1 MPTDFLSA
9 QLAEMAQ
16 LLPQYQKANPAISK
30 ESIGW
35 HIYHNLKVINGV
47 YQATKASKPENYK
60 WRFNFARLMVFLMG
74 RIPRG
79 KGKAPKQV
87 VPPADIQ
94 LADIEQ
100 QLAQARQGAADF
112 PKLDPKAYFDHPFF
126 GMLTL
131 KKTLRFLEIH
141 TDHHI
146 KIMRDIL
153 R

>member
-1 MPTDFLSA
+1 MATDFLSA

-16 LLPQYQKANPAISK
+16 FLPQYEKANPAISK

-60 WRFNFARLMVFLMG
+60 WRFNFTRLVIFLRG
-74 RIPRG
+74 SIPRG
-79 KGKAPKQV
+79 RGKAPKQV
-87 VPPADIQ
+87 LPPANIQ
-94 LADIEQ
+94 LSDIEH
-100 QLAQARQGAADF
+100 QLVEARQSAAEF
-112 PKLDPKAYFDHPFF
+112 PQLNPKANFNHPFF
-126 GMLTL
+126 GMLNL
-131 KKTLRFLEIH
+131 KKTLRFLQIH

-146 KIMRDIL
+146 KIMRDIA